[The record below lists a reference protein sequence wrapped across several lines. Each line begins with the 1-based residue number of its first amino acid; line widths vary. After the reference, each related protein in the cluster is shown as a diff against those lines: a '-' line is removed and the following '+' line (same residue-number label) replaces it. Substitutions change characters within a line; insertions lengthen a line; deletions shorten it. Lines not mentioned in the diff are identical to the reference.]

1 MFAISRPEA
10 ARCVLAASSSLVFV
24 DNIEMMSLALER
36 TDRGGDI
43 MTVSHTLDQTDS
55 WLVSILLSVDV
66 ELLIIDQTPEI
77 STEILIV

>member
-10 ARCVLAASSSLVFV
+10 ACCVLAASSSLVFV
-24 DNIEMMSLALER
+24 DNIEMMRPALER
-36 TDRGGDI
+36 TDRRGDI
-43 MTVSHTLDQTDS
+43 MTVSHILDQTDS
-55 WLVSILLSVDV
+55 WPVSILPSVDV

>member
-1 MFAISRPEA
+1 
-10 ARCVLAASSSLVFV
+10 
-24 DNIEMMSLALER
+24 
-36 TDRGGDI
+36 